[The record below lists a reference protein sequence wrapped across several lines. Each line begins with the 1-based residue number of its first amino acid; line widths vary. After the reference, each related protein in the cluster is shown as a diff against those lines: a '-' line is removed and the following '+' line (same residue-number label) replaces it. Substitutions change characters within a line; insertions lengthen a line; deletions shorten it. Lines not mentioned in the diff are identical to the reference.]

1 MKNIVKEA
9 IKREKEIYAK
19 KLEEKEAMEKVM
31 VKAMEEARSINNEL
45 LKKVA
50 NLEAQLNNSKKD

>member
-19 KLEEKEAMEKVM
+19 KLAEEKEAMEKVM
-31 VKAMEEARSINNEL
+31 EKVMEEAR
-45 LKKVA
+45 
-50 NLEAQLNNSKKD
+50 

>member
-1 MKNIVKEA
+1 
-9 IKREKEIYAK
+9 
-19 KLEEKEAMEKVM
+19 MEKV
-31 VKAMEEARSINNEL
+31 MEEARSINNEL

>member
-19 KLEEKEAMEKVM
+19 KLAEEKEAMEKG
-31 VKAMEEARSINNEL
+31 MEEARSINSEL

-50 NLEAQLNNSKKD
+50 NLEAQLNNSEKD